1 MKELDIVAQ
10 RGVNQFVA
18 KIATMQK
25 GGNYREQ
32 DGTFCRAIINRNTG
46 KRYIL
51 QGQLVRCAKSGKF
64 VKLAEVME

>member
-1 MKELDIVAQ
+1 MKSLDIVAE

-18 KIATMQK
+18 TIAVMQK
-25 GGNYREQ
+25 GGSYREA
-32 DGTFCRAIINRNTG
+32 DGTFCRAITNCKTG

-64 VKLAEVME
+64 VKLKEVMS